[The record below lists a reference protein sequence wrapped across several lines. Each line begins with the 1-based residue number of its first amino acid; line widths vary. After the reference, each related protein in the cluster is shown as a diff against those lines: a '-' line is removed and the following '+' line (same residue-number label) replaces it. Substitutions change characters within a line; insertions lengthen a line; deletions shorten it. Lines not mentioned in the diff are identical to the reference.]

1 MIDPNALK
9 PVAPKTTN
17 ELTDSHT
24 IIDVGQRTNKTIQ
37 KIGTIGVIALA
48 IIIVL
53 VVILI
58 LKRKKKG

>member
-1 MIDPNALK
+1 MLEPTALRQ
-9 PVAPKTTN
+9 VAPKIKN
-17 ELTDSHT
+17 DLTDSHT
-24 IIDVGQRTNKTIQ
+24 IIDVGQRTQKTIQ